1 MNRKLLLGAVTVTL
15 VSLTGL
21 IAEPR
26 KSTPLQDFMRQKLEH
41 SKGVLE
47 GLATENFDLIA
58 KNAEKL
64 RAMSQGPGWKSY
76 DNPGYAWRINL
87 FRRNVDALVKS
98 ATDRNLDGATLA
110 YVNLTMSC
118 VECHK
123 FARGKESA
131 FLDKPWF
138 GPKSSLYAAIGN

>member
-1 MNRKLLLGAVTVTL
+1 
-15 VSLTGL
+15 
-21 IAEPR
+21 
-26 KSTPLQDFMRQKLEH
+26 MRQKLEH

-123 FARGKESA
+123 FARGKESV
-131 FLDKPWF
+131 FLDKPGLW
-138 GPKSSLYAAIGN
+138 PKSSLYAAIGN